1 MYVST
6 KMASRVAEI
15 EKSSFFVPTAEDYV
29 SAALGRIGYE
39 ARCTPWWTHSLQW
52 SLASFLPEAVL
63 DRWRLSIGTRRR
75 EINQGL

>member
-1 MYVST
+1 
-6 KMASRVAEI
+6 MASRVAEI
-15 EKSSFFVPTAEDYV
+15 EKSSFFVPTAEAYV